1 MKSTDSFLDPRM
13 SAFGESRSSMAVSRL
28 TRARHAGADIVS
40 LLVGE
45 PDFDTPPHIRKA
57 ACDAIAAGHTRYT
70 VSAGIQPLR
79 EAVCRKLAR
88 DNGVACDPSRVI
100 VTTGAKQAIFLAFM
114 ASVGQGDEVIVPAP
128 YWVSYPEMVRLFGGT
143 PVIVPGSPARALK
156 VAPAALVAA
165 ITPRTKWLVLNF
177 PANPT
182 GANLAAQDA
191 SALVRLL
198 EEHPHVRLMT
208 DEVYEHVVYAGGL
221 ASHPLALAPRLADRV
236 LIVNSLSKTYAMTGW
251 RVGYAAGPQALINAM
266 VSLQSQSTSN
276 TCTVAQH
283 AALAALDG
291 PQGFIQAWR
300 SEYASRWRLLVR
312 RLDGCFGL
320 RCIEPEGAFYV
331 FVDCSSVI
339 GRVRPDGRL
348 IESDGDV
355 ADHLFDH
362 GVAVIEGDAFG
373 MSPWFRASVATSEA
387 NIKKACDRI
396 VAALERLK

>member
-1 MKSTDSFLDPRM
+1 MTSIDAFLDPRM

-28 TRARHAGADIVS
+28 AQARRAGKDIVS

-45 PDFDTPPHIRKA
+45 PDFETPPHIRAA
-57 ACDAIAAGHTRYT
+57 ACDAISAGHTRYT
-70 VSAGIQPLR
+70 VSAGILPLR

-88 DNGVACDPSRVI
+88 DNDVPCDPFRVI
-100 VTTGAKQAIFLAFM
+100 ITTGAKQALFLAFM
-114 ASVGQGDEVIVPAP
+114 ATVGHGDEVIVPAP

-143 PVIVPGSPARALK
+143 PVIVPGDPARGLK
-156 VAPAALVAA
+156 ADPAAMAAA

-182 GANLAAQDA
+182 GSNLTAQDA
-191 SALVRLL
+191 RALARLL

-208 DEVYEHVVYAGGL
+208 DEVYEHVVFSGGL
-221 ASHPLALAPRLADRV
+221 ARHPLALAPHLTDRV

-251 RVGYAAGPQALINAM
+251 RVGYAAGPQALIDAM

-291 PQGFIQAWR
+291 PQGFIHEWR

-312 RLDGCFGL
+312 RLHGRFGL
-320 RCIEPEGAFYV
+320 RCVEPEGAFYV
-331 FVDCSSVI
+331 FVECSSLL
-339 GRVRPDGRL
+339 GRVRPDGRP
-348 IESDGDV
+348 IDNDGDV
-355 ADHLFDH
+355 ADHLFSH

-373 MSPWFRASVATSEA
+373 MSPWFRASVATSGA
-387 NIKKACDRI
+387 NIEQACDRI
-396 VAALERLK
+396 VTALERLQ

>member
-1 MKSTDSFLDPRM
+1 MMSIDSFLDPRM
-13 SAFGESRSSMAVSRL
+13 SAFGESRSSLAVSRL
-28 TRARHAGADIVS
+28 ARARRAGADIVS

-45 PDFDTPPHIRKA
+45 PDFDTPPHIRAA
-57 ACDAIAAGHTRYT
+57 ACDAIATGQTRYT
-70 VSAGIQPLR
+70 MSAGILPLR

-88 DNGVACDPSRVI
+88 DNGVQCDPSQVI

-114 ASVGQGDEVIVPAP
+114 ATVGQGDEVLVPAP
-128 YWVSYPEMVRLFGGT
+128 YWVSYPELVRLFGGT
-143 PVIVPGSPARALK
+143 PVIVPGNPARALK
-156 VAPAALVAA
+156 VDPAALAAA

-182 GANLAAQDA
+182 GANLTAQDA
-191 SALVRLL
+191 GALVRLL

-251 RVGYAAGPQALINAM
+251 RVGYAAGPQALIDAM

-320 RCIEPEGAFYV
+320 RCVEPEGAFYV

-339 GRVRPDGRL
+339 GRVRPDSRL

-373 MSPWFRASVATSEA
+373 MSPWFRASVATGEA
-387 NIKKACDRI
+387 NIEKACARI
-396 VAALERLK
+396 VAALERLQ